1 MQAKPNLTR
10 KRVATRSLT
19 DSEGGLVAPA
29 LMIAANL
36 IRRAGNLTYK
46 AQLGLSAVEW
56 TLIARLGKGGP
67 MTQTALAEVS
77 QFDKGQISRATSQLE
92 LKRLITRKK
101 LTWRSEELRLAEAGM
116 KVYNE
121 IARMSRQRQL
131 VYTKNVSER
140 ELRQFNK
147 TLDIIVGNAN
157 DLLGSLRK
165 QGYRDAK

>member
-1 MQAKPNLTR
+1 MPAKLNLSP

-46 AQLGLSAVEW
+46 AQLGLSAIEW

-77 QFDKGQISRATSQLE
+77 QYDKGQISRATSRLE
-92 LKRLITRKK
+92 RKRLITRKE
-101 LTWRSEELRLAEAGM
+101 LTWRSEELSLATAGL
-116 KVYNE
+116 KVFNE
-121 IARMSRQRQL
+121 ITRISRQRQL
-131 VYTKNVSER
+131 VYTRNVSER
-140 ELRQFNK
+140 ELRQFYK
-147 TLDIIVGNAN
+147 TLDSIVGNAN
-157 DLLGSLRK
+157 DLLRSLRE
-165 QGYRDAK
+165 QGYRATK